1 MNRANSLRD
10 EYRFHGREAHRQL
23 LLRAVRR
30 HRGQLTAVAW
40 DLGVSVRNLRRHL
53 LWAKLWPEVE
63 AAKRLPPLVGSD
75 PLALALQKL

>member
-10 EYRFHGREAHRQL
+10 EYRFNGIDSYKQL
-23 LLRAVRR
+23 LIRAVRR

-40 DLGVSVRNLRRHL
+40 DLNVSVRNLRRHL
-53 LWAKLWPEVE
+53 LWAGLWDEVE
-63 AAKRLPPLVGSD
+63 AAKKLPPLVGSD